1 MINVLSICNAHLLFS
16 IIPSIR
22 PTDDIWPLHL
32 LDLSDDNH
40 VSASYG
46 IYLYQ
51 PTADIYLF
59 MLKIAHPSHSNQHN
73 TLHCIFDRKLDV
85 TYKLLKHS
93 PVILKFYLD
102 NFVMP
107 LVLENHGEKIA
118 ASGQDLGGDMLFSRR
133 VGFR

>member
-59 MLKIAHPSHSNQHN
+59 MLKIAHPSHYNQHN
-73 TLHCIFDRKLDV
+73 TLHCILPKVGCDIQALE
-85 TYKLLKHS
+85 TQSCY
-93 PVILKFYLD
+93 PQ
-102 NFVMP
+102 
-107 LVLENHGEKIA
+107 VL
-118 ASGQDLGGDMLFSRR
+118 SGQLCNAIGA
-133 VGFR
+133 